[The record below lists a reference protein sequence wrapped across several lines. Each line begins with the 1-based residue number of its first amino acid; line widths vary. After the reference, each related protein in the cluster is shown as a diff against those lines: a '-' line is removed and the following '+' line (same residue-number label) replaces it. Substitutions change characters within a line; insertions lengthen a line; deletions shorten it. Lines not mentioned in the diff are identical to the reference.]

1 MTGSLTEWLDAE
13 ALLAAF
19 FSFFQTES
27 MPNTQPMIL
36 DDYCNDLPSIAVRD
50 PHRQTTPSISCL
62 QAQSGLSSNVIVD
75 ALDEYMDQGI
85 LHCPL
90 ASNTGLS
97 HLRLYL

>member
-36 DDYCNDLPSIAVRD
+36 DDYCNNPTIHSQSFQSQFETLIVRPLLQLAYKSNPAFLP
-50 PHRQTTPSISCL
+50 
-62 QAQSGLSSNVIVD
+62 
-75 ALDEYMDQGI
+75 M
-85 LHCPL
+85 
-90 ASNTGLS
+90 
-97 HLRLYL
+97 